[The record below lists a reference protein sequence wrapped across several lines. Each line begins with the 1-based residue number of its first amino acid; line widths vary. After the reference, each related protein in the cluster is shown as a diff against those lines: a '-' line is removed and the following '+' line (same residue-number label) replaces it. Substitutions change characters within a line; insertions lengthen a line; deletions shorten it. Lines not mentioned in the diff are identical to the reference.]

1 MDTAKNSDLASRFQ
15 RLNLSSSI
23 SIAKQPAVLSTGY
36 EPIYDS
42 DDGDDGKTVEELLAD
57 LGPEEEW
64 TIHPDDPKEI
74 QRLLD
79 EANKALPVESSTTQS
94 HIKHNTGV
102 EKIEPPRIKE
112 PKNAQLSPAEEAHI
126 LTSEEQGQSESRLTE
141 DQEAD
146 IYLQQILD
154 ELSFSPQDPSSADDL
169 AARDDANPAHPPPSL
184 GASPLSN
191 PHFPSTPTSLKNFPT
206 APTAIRSP
214 SPDPQTFLSLPSAPT
229 SPPTHRQVG
238 KAPPPKPKISD
249 EEIESWCIICN
260 EDATVRCL
268 GCEGDL
274 YCRGCWQE
282 GHGKEA
288 GLEERGHR
296 WVRYKRG

>member
-1 MDTAKNSDLASRFQ
+1 MNPSNSV
-15 RLNLSSSI
+15 
-23 SIAKQPAVLSTGY
+23 SIAKQPAVLPTGY
-36 EPIYDS
+36 EPIY
-42 DDGDDGKTVEELLAD
+42 DGDDGKTVEELLAD

-64 TIHPDDPKEI
+64 ILHPDDPKEI

-79 EANKALPVESSTTQS
+79 EANKALPVESSMTYS
-94 HIKHNTGV
+94 HVKHDARVKKV
-102 EKIEPPRIKE
+102 ERNDNAEVPGIGEPN
-112 PKNAQLSPAEEAHI
+112 NAQLSPAEEAHI
-126 LTSEEQGQSESRLTE
+126 PTSEEEGQSESRLTE

-146 IYLQQILD
+146 LYLQQILD
-154 ELSFSPQDPSSADDL
+154 ELSFSPQDPSSAEDST
-169 AARDDANPAHPPPSL
+169 AGDDANPAHSPLSL
-184 GASPLSN
+184 GAFPLSD
-191 PHFPSTPTSLKNFPT
+191 PYFPSTPTSLKTVPT
-206 APTAIRSP
+206 TPTAIRSP
-214 SPDPQTFLSLPSAPT
+214 SPDAQKFLSLPSAPT
-229 SPPTHRQVG
+229 SPPTHRHVR

-249 EEIESWCIICN
+249 EEIESWCIICS

-282 GHGKEA
+282 GHGKDA